1 MQFSAE
7 ALAQVPYQ
15 YWHDLKQTVS
25 SWLCHEGPRLAASLS
40 LYSLLSLAPLVILAI
55 ALASLVFGE
64 SAAQQ
69 ALVDEVR
76 DLMGGEG
83 ARTVQ
88 TVIEHCKEPHAGTI
102 ASVIGIIILLAGASS
117 VFGELQSALN
127 KIWDVQPAAES
138 GLLSLMKSRLVSF
151 ALVLGFGFLL
161 LVSLVV
167 SAALEAAMA
176 TVAPRVSQPALLRV
190 SGMAVSFVV
199 VCTLFAMMYKVM
211 PDARTRWRD
220 VWLGAAITA
229 LLAATNALVSFVGI
243 FVLIALVLKYV
254 PDVRLRWRDV
264 WPGALATALLFTIGK
279 GLLGLY
285 LGKAAVGSAYGAAGS
300 LIVVILWVYYSA
312 MIFYFGAE
320 FTRIR
325 AARRALSLHGSVS
338 R

>member
-1 MQFSAE
+1 MRIMRRTAE
-7 ALAQVPYQ
+7 ALAQVTYN
-15 YWHDLKQTVS
+15 YYRDLRQTVS
-25 SWLCHEGPRLAASLS
+25 SWLGHEGPRLAASLS
-40 LYSLLSLAPLVILAI
+40 LYSLLSLAPLVILTIAI
-55 ALASLVFGE
+55 TSLVFGQ
-64 SAAQQ
+64 SAAQE

-88 TVIEHCKEPHAGTI
+88 TVIEHGKEPHAGSI

-127 KIWDVQPAAES
+127 KIWDVPQSGDA
-138 GLLSLMKSRLVSF
+138 GLLSLIKSRLVSF

-161 LVSLVV
+161 LVSLVF
-167 SAALEAAMA
+167 SAALAAFG
-176 TVAPRVSQPALLRV
+176 R
-190 SGMAVSFVV
+190 
-199 VCTLFAMMYKVM
+199 LFSDHLSLSAQ
-211 PDARTRWRD
+211 
-220 VWLGAAITA
+220 
-229 LLAATNALVSFVGI
+229 LLAATNALVSFIGI
-243 FVLIALVLKYV
+243 FVLIALILKYV

-279 GLLGLY
+279 ALLGLY

-325 AARRALSLHGSVS
+325 ASRRALSLHASVS
-338 R
+338 H

>member
-1 MQFSAE
+1 MRFSAE

-15 YWHDLKQTVS
+15 YWHDLKHTVS

-76 DLMGGEG
+76 DLMGAEG

-88 TVIEHCKEPHAGTI
+88 TVIEHGKEPHAGTI

-138 GLLSLMKSRLVSF
+138 GLVSLIKSRLLSF

-161 LVSLVV
+161 LVSLVF
-167 SAALEAAMA
+167 SAALAAFGRLFS
-176 TVAPRVSQPALLRV
+176 THLAL
-190 SGMAVSFVV
+190 
-199 VCTLFAMMYKVM
+199 
-211 PDARTRWRD
+211 P
-220 VWLGAAITA
+220 TA
-229 LLAATNALVSFVGI
+229 LL
-243 FVLIALVLKYV
+243 
-254 PDVRLRWRDV
+254 
-264 WPGALATALLFTIGK
+264 
-279 GLLGLY
+279 
-285 LGKAAVGSAYGAAGS
+285 
-300 LIVVILWVYYSA
+300 
-312 MIFYFGAE
+312 
-320 FTRIR
+320 
-325 AARRALSLHGSVS
+325 
-338 R
+338 

>member
-1 MQFSAE
+1 MRLSAE
-7 ALAQVPYQ
+7 ALAQVPYP

-25 SWLCHEGPRLAASLS
+25 SWLGHEGPRLAASLS

-64 SAAQQ
+64 SAAQA

-76 DLMGGEG
+76 DLMGAEG

-88 TVIEHCKEPHAGTI
+88 TVIEHGKEPHAGTI

-127 KIWDVQPAAES
+127 KIWDVPPAAES
-138 GLLSLMKSRLVSF
+138 GLVSLIKSRLLSF

-161 LVSLVV
+161 LVSLVF
-167 SAALEAAMA
+167 SAALAAFGHLFSA
-176 TVAPRVSQPALLRV
+176 HLALP
-190 SGMAVSFVV
+190 
-199 VCTLFAMMYKVM
+199 TAM
-211 PDARTRWRD
+211 
-220 VWLGAAITA
+220 
-229 LLAATNALVSFVGI
+229 LAATNALVSFVGI